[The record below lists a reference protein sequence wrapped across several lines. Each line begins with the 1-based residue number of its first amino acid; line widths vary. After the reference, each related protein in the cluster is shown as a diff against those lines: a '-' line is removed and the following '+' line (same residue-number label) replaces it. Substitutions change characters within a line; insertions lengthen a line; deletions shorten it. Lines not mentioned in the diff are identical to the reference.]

1 MPDAGFLEEY
11 PLYRRFPAKLPE
23 RCHSLPKPPIHMFCL
38 QCNSEQ
44 TFKMVNEYY
53 DRTGNQMQE
62 VAGLCCRAIYLCAA
76 CGTCERHFMLTFSS
90 NKDFVLKTGQ
100 YPAWDISTDKNIA
113 DLLGEHVDH
122 YRKALVCES
131 QNYGIGAVAY
141 YRRIVEDIIDTLL
154 DSIAAILPASEADKY
169 KEALVE
175 TKKTI
180 VTQDKIALV
189 KDMLPEILRPN
200 GINPLS
206 VLHQSLSEGLHSKTE
221 DECSEI
227 ASTIKE
233 AIVFLVNQVLSA
245 KQQSKKFTDGMKR
258 LLEKKSK
265 PQTT

>member
-1 MPDAGFLEEY
+1 MSITTEMG
-11 PLYRRFPAKLPE
+11 
-23 RCHSLPKPPIHMFCL
+23 SL
-38 QCNSEQ
+38 
-44 TFKMVNEYY
+44 
-53 DRTGNQMQE
+53 MQE
-62 VAGLCCRAIYLCAA
+62 VAGLSCRAIYLCAA
-76 CGTCERHFMLTFSS
+76 CGRYERHFLLTFST

-100 YPAWDISTDKNIA
+100 YPPWDMSVDKNIA
-113 DLLGEHVDH
+113 DLLGAYVDH

-131 QNYGIGAVAY
+131 QNYGIGAVSY

-154 DSIAAILPASEADKY
+154 DSIAAILPASEADRY
-169 KEALVE
+169 QAALAE

-206 VLHQSLSEGLHSKTE
+206 ILHQSLSEGLHEKSE

-233 AIVFLVNQVLSA
+233 AIIFLVNQVLSTRE
-245 KQQSKKFTDGMKR
+245 QSMKFSDGMKK
-258 LLEKKSK
+258 LLDKRSK
-265 PQTT
+265 QAST